1 MYLLLANPTSGGG
14 RGKQVQELVISA
26 LRSRNATFQDI
37 SGSSYES
44 AAANLRSAL
53 VGAEP
58 TAVIVVG
65 GDGMVHLAIQ
75 ELATRGIPLLLV
87 PAGTGNDFA
96 RTLGLN
102 LESPVESLESAFRNQ
117 PISIDL
123 GLVNGRYFAEILSTG
138 FDSRVNERAN
148 RMRMRGKV
156 KYDLAMLAELPIFKP
171 LEYEIVV
178 DGNRFRTKAM
188 LIAVAN
194 GISYGGG
201 MKICPDA
208 DLRDG
213 LFDLMILEPV
223 SKFEFLRVF
232 PKVFKGTHISH
243 PKVKILKGRNI
254 EIRADAVA
262 YADGE
267 RIGELPVSAEIV
279 PGALRTWANR

>member
-123 GLVNGRYFAEILSTG
+123 GLVKGRYFAEILSTG

-171 LEYEIVV
+171 LEYEIVI